1 MCRIACYKA
10 KFGEEKMKKISA
22 VLKERGK
29 RVGIDFHMAGKTRQ
43 TTNAHRLAL
52 KAFLMGGEQAQTRM
66 VDALF
71 AAFFEQEGDI
81 GCHDFLS
88 SAAQTAGLMNVEAA
102 KAFLSTDELRD
113 HVNCLI
119 RHSVLQEV
127 KGVPFTIVAN
137 RWAIQGAETSESFYR
152 AFDFAANTA
161 ESHALS
167 INMADRFGQPATST
181 LATPE
186 GLAGNAPACT
196 PHVATA
202 KSEAGSVID
211 ETSTTSGTSA
221 ATTPNASQSTFSDD
235 RMPVAV

>member
-52 KAFLMGGEQAQTRM
+52 KALLIGGEQAQTRM

-71 AAFFEQEGDI
+71 AAFFENEGDI
-81 GCHDFLS
+81 GCYDFLS
-88 SAAQTAGLMNVEAA
+88 NAAQSTGLMTAETA

-119 RHSVLQEV
+119 RHSVLQSI

-137 RWAIQGAETSESFYR
+137 QWAIQGAETADSFYR
-152 AFDFAANTA
+152 AFNFAANAA
-161 ESHALS
+161 ESGAQS
-167 INMADRFGQPATST
+167 INFAPQYGHPATNT
-181 LATPE
+181 LVTPE

-196 PHVATA
+196 KTIGTA
-202 KSEAGSVID
+202 ESDAGSVVD

-221 ATTPNASQSTFSDD
+221 ATTPNASQSTFSDG
-235 RMPVAV
+235 RTPVAV